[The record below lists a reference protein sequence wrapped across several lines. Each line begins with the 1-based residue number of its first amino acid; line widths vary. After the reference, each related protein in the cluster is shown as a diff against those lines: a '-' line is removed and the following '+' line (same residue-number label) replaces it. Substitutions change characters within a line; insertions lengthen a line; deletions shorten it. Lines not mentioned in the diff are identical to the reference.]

1 MSSIQN
7 TNYQPLT
14 EKNAISLAQKLNL
27 FPEKSFLTCKEIGD
41 GNLNLVFRIVDERN
55 NKGIIIKQA
64 LPYAKVIGESWPLT
78 LKRATIESHALL
90 TFASY
95 CPEHIPKVYYT
106 DDKLAVTV
114 MEDLSHLDIVRKG
127 FINKKSYPSLS
138 THIGTFLAKTLF
150 FTSDYAFGAEK
161 KKQLQ
166 KQFVN
171 PELCRITEDLVFTNP
186 FFNHDTNNYEKEL
199 QENIQAMWNDS
210 FLKLEV
216 AKLKK
221 IFLTQADGIIHGD
234 LHTGSIIANEE
245 ETRIIDTEFSF
256 CGPIGFDMGIFFA
269 NLILQ
274 ILSRKDNER
283 NYLSNCIEDTW
294 DTFNTTFVKLWKH
307 HSLEAFAEVE
317 GFVEH
322 ILTQA
327 FADAVGFAGC
337 EMIRRTIGLAHVEDL
352 DRITPHERKIQV
364 KSTALEVGRT
374 LIVNRQSLTH
384 ASAIQDVIQHSERR
398 FVR

>member
-1 MSSIQN
+1 MSSNQS
-7 TNYQPLT
+7 TYQPLT
-14 EKNAISLAQKLNL
+14 EKSAISLAQRLTL
-27 FPEKSFLTCKEIGD
+27 FHEQSLLTCKEIGD
-41 GNLNLVFRIVDERN
+41 GNLNLVFRVVDERN

-95 CPEHIPKVYYT
+95 CPEYIPKVYYT
-106 DDKLAVTV
+106 DDKLSITV

-127 FINKKSYPSLS
+127 FINNKLYPSLS
-138 THIGTFLAKTLF
+138 THIGTFLATTLF
-150 FTSDYAFGAEK
+150 FTSDYALGPEK

-171 PELCRITEDLVFTNP
+171 PELCRITEDLIFTDP
-186 FFNHDTNNYEKEL
+186 FFNHDTNNYEIEL
-199 QENIQAMWNDS
+199 QENIQAIWNDS

-221 IFLTQADGIIHGD
+221 IFLTQGDGIIHGD

-245 ETRIIDTEFSF
+245 ETKIIDTEFAF
-256 CGPIGFDMGIFFA
+256 CGPIGFDIGLFFA

-274 ILSRKDNER
+274 ILSRPDNER
-283 NYLSNCIEDTW
+283 SYLYNCIEGTW
-294 DTFNTTFVKLWKH
+294 DTFTTTFVKLWKN
-307 HSLEAFAEVE
+307 HSIEAFTEVG

-327 FADAVGFAGC
+327 YADAIGFAGC
-337 EMIRRTIGLAHVEDL
+337 EIIRRTIGLAHVEDL

-364 KSTALEVGRT
+364 KSTALQVGRT
-374 LIVNRQSLTH
+374 LIVNRHSLTNT
-384 ASAIQDVIQHSERR
+384 SEIQDVIQHTERR